1 MIELYIDNKLV
12 ELSDSIDYSLT
23 KSFFDLS
30 DPSKLCDDWSK
41 TIKIPMTEANRK
53 LFGQWQIPN
62 RDTGKVVN
70 GGNSKTGIEF
80 SPYTKVGYS
89 LYDNGARIMEG
100 HIKMNK
106 TVYSQ
111 KDKNFEITLYG
122 NWNESLH
129 QLQLVSNPD
138 EENDFLEKVYV
149 NNDSFDIS
157 KLTTN
162 ISNSNLSRL
171 DNSYRVFPN
180 TVGNYYPDFNSD
192 ECLNLEDKKKYS
204 YDRELPILSTK
215 EFRIDKLPLYKSVQS
230 IFGEISKYT
239 KNFILDP
246 LFFSKE
252 NTYYTKTWWQ
262 VPSPFMNYSAEST
275 DSLGTSDK
283 MSFISSSDISTRESI
298 EAITSPAKVGVS
310 VYNNGEM
317 ALLFTVDSIGNPKIF
332 ECSYRQPGNYMVG
345 ASKINL
351 TINNIYTDDTRGG
364 AVHKVAVIAT
374 GNQDQGNLY
383 NYYSLTSGSFI
394 RIHIQTSQVTNGV
407 ESARDVVRT
416 YSLCMKGD
424 KDNCA
429 IPEGDVVI
437 ELNPARMDY
446 TYFETVIYDFQGSN
460 KWYVAYKGTN
470 SITFEADT
478 VEPTENMWALKQIFD
493 NPDHTNMIV
502 KYSVRKGNNG
512 DGNSFLVTTPLQ
524 GIPAN
529 QVEAKR
535 PNWTNYPQEKLPAGS
550 VVTKFFNN
558 FYLNKSAK
566 VEKLFGNF
574 NYFDFL
580 CNYAKMFNLKLLTKD
595 GYNILTTNNRLLGY
609 DINMDEYPIDY
620 NEEYAGVKIDY
631 SSIEYSP
638 IWLESTY
645 LELTYAENELSYG
658 KKFLNDNNKQY
669 GAFVQK
675 SWNEFAVDRTPIYES
690 PLMPTITTDVN
701 SLNYPVYI
709 PNGDK
714 IVLDGSNSGMTPIRL
729 INMGNTDGETVT
741 DGMSMVFESEINHTI
756 PHSFWSVS
764 TPEMINNQDYCYYR
778 KISEIDKNSANKNLM
793 KDTYTFYNWDSN
805 GMSITSRFA
814 KEEYQGNSLLFS
826 PTATK
831 YYTNHPLKEIGL
843 KQQFHGYLDDLYT
856 YDSRM
861 MKCKAIVDMSKFEWY
876 HLMVIDGCNWLVTK
890 INNWKNSDS
899 MCDLELVKVEDIDK
913 YKSRYYGFD
922 QFNMYRQNVLG
933 KADEEFMVVCSHDA
947 NDTGVDVSENGD
959 KVTLIEKTQLFDDLC
974 VYKYKINAD
983 ATEDYTIVI
992 DSDSEET
999 TYIDVKKV

>member
-62 RDTGKVVN
+62 RATT
-70 GGNSKTGIEF
+70 GGNSRTGMEF
-80 SPYTKVGYS
+80 SPYAKVGYS
-89 LYDNGARIMEG
+89 LYENGMRIMEG

-129 QLQLVSNPD
+129 QLQLAEGSDVM
-138 EENDFLEKVYV
+138 EKVYI
-149 NNDSFDIS
+149 NNTDFQMS
-157 KLTTN
+157 KLITN
-162 ISNSNLSRL
+162 SSNRNLSRI

-239 KNFILDP
+239 KNLILDP
-246 LFFSKE
+246 LFFSKG
-252 NTYYTKTWWQ
+252 NPYYTKTWWE
-262 VPSPFMNYSAEST
+262 VPPPFMNYSSESI
-275 DSLGTSDK
+275 DSLGTSDR
-283 MSFISSSDISTRESI
+283 MSFISSSVISTRESI
-298 EAITSPAKVGVS
+298 EANTSPAKVGVP
-310 VYNNGEM
+310 VYNGSDL
-317 ALLFTVDSIGNPKIF
+317 ALLFTVDSLGSTKMF
-332 ECSYRQPGNYMVG
+332 ECSYRQPGDYMIG

-383 NYYSLTSGSFI
+383 NYYSLTSGTFI
-394 RIHIQTSQVTNGV
+394 RAAIQTSQVTNGV
-407 ESARDVVRT
+407 ESSRDTVRT

-424 KDNCA
+424 KNNCT

-446 TYFETVIYDFQGSN
+446 TWFETVIYDYKGSN

-470 SITFEADT
+470 SITFEADA

-493 NPDHTNMIV
+493 NPDHTNMRV
-502 KYSVRKGNNG
+502 YYSVRKGNNG

-529 QVEAKR
+529 QVEAR
-535 PNWTNYPQEKLPAGS
+535 RLNWTNYPQEVFPAGS

-566 VEKLFGNF
+566 VENLFGHF
-574 NYFDFL
+574 DYFDFL

-595 GYNILTTNNRLLGY
+595 GYNILTINNRLLGY
-609 DINMDEYPIDY
+609 DINMNEYPIDY

-638 IWLESTY
+638 IWLESTH
-645 LELTYAENELSYG
+645 LELSYAENDLSYG
-658 KKFLNDNNKQY
+658 KRFLDENNKQY
-669 GAFVQK
+669 GAFVKK
-675 SWNEFAVDRTPIYES
+675 SWNEFAVERNPIYES
-690 PLMPTITTDVN
+690 PLMPTITADVY
-701 SLNYPVYI
+701 SLDYPIYI
-709 PNGDK
+709 QKDDQF
-714 IVLDGSNSGMTPIRL
+714 ILDTSHSGMAPIKT
-729 INMGNTDGETVT
+729 INMGNTDGEMIT
-741 DGMSMVFESEINHTI
+741 DGMSMVFESENTFTI

-778 KISEIDKNSANKNLM
+778 KISETDANSAKKNLM
-793 KDTYTFYNWDSN
+793 KDTYTFYNWANSA
-805 GMSITSRFA
+805 MSISSFLA

-831 YYTNHPLKEIGL
+831 YYTNPPLNEQGLKE
-843 KQQFHGYLDDLYT
+843 KFHRYLDDLYS
-856 YDSRM
+856 YDSRA
-861 MKCKAIVDMSKFEWY
+861 MKCKAIVDMSKFELY

-890 INNWKNSDS
+890 ISNWKNSDS
-899 MCDLELVKVEDIDK
+899 LCDLELVKVEDIDK
-913 YKSRYYGFD
+913 YKSKYYGYD
-922 QFNMYRQNVLG
+922 QFDLQRQNVLG
-933 KADEEFMVVCSHDA
+933 KANEEFMVICSHDA
-947 NDTGVDVSENGD
+947 NDTGIDVSSNAD
-959 KVTLIEKTQLFDDLC
+959 KVTLIEQTQLFNDLC
-974 VYKYKINAD
+974 VYKFKINAD

-992 DSDSEET
+992 DSVSGET

>member
-41 TIKIPMTEANRK
+41 TIKIPMTENNKK

-62 RDTGKVVN
+62 RATTGV
-70 GGNSKTGIEF
+70 GGKSQTGIEF
-80 SPYTKVGYS
+80 SPYIKVGYS
-89 LYDNGARIMEG
+89 LYENGARIMEG

-111 KDKNFEITLYG
+111 KDKNFEVTLYG

-129 QLQLVSNPD
+129 QLQLISNPD
-138 EENDFLEKVYV
+138 ENNDVLEKVYV
-149 NNDSFDIS
+149 NNTDFQIS

-162 ISNSNLSRL
+162 LSNRNLSRL

-192 ECLNLEDKKKYS
+192 ECLNLQDKTKYS

-246 LFFSKE
+246 LFFSKG
-252 NTYYTKTWWQ
+252 NPYYSKTWWQ
-262 VPSPFMNYSAEST
+262 VSPPFMNYSSESIEKIDT
-275 DSLGTSDK
+275 EK
-283 MSFISSSDISTRESI
+283 MTFISSSDAPVKESGTAGTAP
-298 EAITSPAKVGVS
+298 AIVGIP
-310 VYNNGEM
+310 VYNGSDL
-317 ALLFTVDSIGNPKIF
+317 ALLFTVDSITNPKVYQC
-332 ECSYRQPGNYMVG
+332 EYKQKGVYGVG
-345 ASKINL
+345 ANKIKLSISN
-351 TINNIYTDDTRGG
+351 INGRYGIRFFTRGNG
-364 AVHKVAVIAT
+364 DRRGTNVALT
-374 GNQDQGNLY
+374 
-383 NYYSLTSGSFI
+383 YSLTSGTCI
-394 RIHIQTSQVTNGV
+394 RIIINKVISLNEKKYDKKISYALCMEGD
-407 ESARDVVRT
+407 ESNCKIDDNDVVVTLKPATVHFDFYDTGEIQDDVWYAQYRANPQRIVFE
-416 YSLCMKGD
+416 SNDIEAVEHLWML
-424 KDNCA
+424 NA
-429 IPEGDVVI
+429 IGE
-437 ELNPARMDY
+437 
-446 TYFETVIYDFQGSN
+446 
-460 KWYVAYKGTN
+460 
-470 SITFEADT
+470 
-478 VEPTENMWALKQIFD
+478 
-493 NPDHTNMIV
+493 NPDHTDINAEIDI
-502 KYSVRKGNNG
+502 RKGNNG
-512 DGNSFLVTTPLQ
+512 YDGAFIDFDAAHPQ
-524 GIPAN
+524 GLPFVPRFHTIIKAPVENTIPSGSISVN
-529 QVEAKR
+529 L
-535 PNWTNYPQEKLPAGS
+535 TND
-550 VVTKFFNN
+550 

-566 VEKLFGNF
+566 VENLFGNF

-595 GYNILTTNNRLLGY
+595 GYNILTINKRLLGY

-645 LELTYAENELSYG
+645 LELTYAENDLSFG
-658 KKFLNDNNKQY
+658 KKFLDENNKQY
-669 GAFVQK
+669 GAFVKK
-675 SWNEFAVDRTPIYES
+675 SWNDFAVERTPIYES

-701 SLNYPVYI
+701 SLDYPQYKMKSD
-709 PNGDK
+709 NADDGF
-714 IVLDGSNSGMTPIRL
+714 VLNASYNRMTPIRV
-729 INMGNTDGETVT
+729 INMGNTDGELIT

-778 KISEIDKNSANKNLM
+778 KISEIDANSANRNLM
-793 KDTYTFYNWDSN
+793 KDSYTFYDWANN
-805 GMSITSRFA
+805 AISITSRFA
-814 KEEYQGNSLLFS
+814 KEEYQGNSLLFN

-831 YYTNHPLKEIGL
+831 YYVNYPLKEYGL
-843 KQQFHGYLDDLYT
+843 KERFHGYLDDLYS
-856 YDSRM
+856 YDSRV

-890 INNWKNSDS
+890 ISNWKNSES
-899 MCDLELVKVEDIDK
+899 LCDLELVKVENIDK
-913 YKSRYYGFD
+913 YKGYSYGFD
-922 QFNMYRQNVLG
+922 QLDLQQQNVLG
-933 KADEEFMVVCSHDA
+933 KANEEFMVVCSHDA
-947 NDTGVDVSENGD
+947 NDTGINVSSNAD
-959 KVTLIEKTQLFDDLC
+959 KVTLIEQTQLFNDLC
-974 VYKYKINAD
+974 VYKFKINAD

-992 DSDSEET
+992 DSVSGET
-999 TYIDVKKV
+999 TYVNVKKV

>member
-41 TIKIPMTEANRK
+41 TIKIPMTENNRK

-62 RDTGKVVN
+62 RATT
-70 GGNSKTGIEF
+70 GGNSKTGMEF

-89 LYDNGARIMEG
+89 LFDNGARIMEG

-129 QLQLVSNPD
+129 QLQLAEGSD
-138 EENDFLEKVYV
+138 IISKVYI
-149 NNDSFDIS
+149 NNDSFNVS

-162 ISNSNLSRL
+162 NSNRNLSSI
-171 DNSYRVFPN
+171 DNSFRVFPN
-180 TVGNYYPDFNSD
+180 TVGNYYSDFNSD
-192 ECLNLEDKKKYS
+192 ECLNLSEKKKYS

-230 IFGEISKYT
+230 AFCEISKYT

-246 LFFSKE
+246 LFFSKS
-252 NTYYTKTWWQ
+252 NPYFTKTWWQ
-262 VPSPFMNYSAEST
+262 TTPAFMNYSSEST
-275 DSLGTSDK
+275 EKIDDTDK
-283 MSFISSSDISTRESI
+283 MKVYSSSVITTRESI
-298 EAITSPAKVGVS
+298 EANTTPAMVGIP
-310 VYNNGEM
+310 VYNGDDV
-317 ALLFTVDSIGNPKIF
+317 AIVIKPTGDKF
-332 ECSYRQPGNYMVG
+332 EFKYREPGNYMVG
-345 ASKINL
+345 TRKINL

-383 NYYSLTSGSFI
+383 NFYSLTSGTFI
-394 RIHIQTSQVTNGV
+394 RVAMKTKQVTNNT
-407 ESARDVVRT
+407 ESQNEDTVRT

-429 IPEGDVVI
+429 IPEGDIVI

-446 TYFETVIYDFQGSN
+446 TWFETVIYDYQGSN

-470 SITFEADT
+470 SITFEADE
-478 VEPTENMWALKQIFD
+478 VNPDENMWALKQIFE
-493 NPDHTNMIV
+493 NPEQTNV
-502 KYSVRKGNNG
+502 RVYYSVRKGNNG
-512 DGNSFLVTTPLQ
+512 DNNSFLVTTPLQ

-529 QVEAKR
+529 QVEARR

-550 VVTKFFNN
+550 MIANFFNN

-609 DINMDEYPIDY
+609 DINLDEYPIDY
-620 NEEYAGVKIDY
+620 NEEYAGVRIDY

-638 IWLESTY
+638 IWLESTF
-645 LELTYAENELSYG
+645 LELTYAENDLSFG
-658 KKFLNDNNKQY
+658 KRFFDENNKQY
-669 GAFVQK
+669 GAFVYK
-675 SWNEFAVDRTPIYES
+675 SFNEFAVDRNPIYES

-701 SLNYPVYI
+701 SLNYPQYKMKSD
-709 PNGDK
+709 NADDGL
-714 IVLDGSNSGMTPIRL
+714 VLDGSDSGMTPIRL
-729 INMGNTDGETVT
+729 INMGNTDGETIT
-741 DGMSMVFESEINHTI
+741 DGMSMVFESENYHTI

-778 KISEIDKNSANKNLM
+778 KISEVNENIAKKTLM
-793 KDTYTFYNWDSN
+793 KDTYTYYDWANN
-805 GMSITSRFA
+805 AMSITSRVA
-814 KEEYQGNSLLFS
+814 KEEYQNRSLLFS

-831 YYTNHPLKEIGL
+831 YYTNYPLVETGLKE
-843 KQQFHGYLDDLYT
+843 QFHRYLDDLYT

-890 INNWKNSDS
+890 INNWKNSES
-899 MCDLELVKVEDIDK
+899 LCDLELVKVEDIDK
-913 YKSRYYGFD
+913 YKNYAYGFD
-922 QFNMYRQNVLG
+922 QFDMQRQNVLG
-933 KADEEFMVVCSHDA
+933 KAGEEFMVVCSHDA
-947 NDTGVDVSENGD
+947 NDTEIDVTTHYD
-959 KVTLIEKTQLFDDLC
+959 KITLVEQTQLFDDLC

-992 DSDSEET
+992 DSVSGET
-999 TYIDVKKV
+999 TYVDVKKV

>member
-62 RDTGKVVN
+62 RATTRV
-70 GGNSKTGIEF
+70 GGNPQTGMEF
-80 SPYTKVGYS
+80 SPYTKVEYS
-89 LYDNGARIMEG
+89 LYENGSRIMEG
-100 HIKMNK
+100 HLKMNK

-111 KDKNFEITLYG
+111 KDKNFEVTLYG

-129 QLQLVSNPD
+129 QLQLISNPD
-138 EENDFLEKVYV
+138 ENNDVLERVYV
-149 NNDSFDIS
+149 NNTDFQIS

-162 ISNSNLSRL
+162 VSNSNLSRL

-180 TVGNYYPDFNSD
+180 TVGNYYPEFNSD
-192 ECLNLEDKKKYS
+192 ECLNLQDKKKYS

-215 EFRIDKLPLYKSVQS
+215 EFRIDKLPLYKSIQS

-252 NTYYTKTWWQ
+252 NPYYTHTWWQ
-262 VPSPFMNYSAEST
+262 VSSPFMNYSSEST
-275 DSLGTSDK
+275 EKIYTSDK
-283 MSFISSSDISTRESI
+283 MTFISSSVAPVKESGTAST
-298 EAITSPAKVGVS
+298 APATAGIP
-310 VYNNGEM
+310 VYNGSDL
-317 ALLFTVDSIGNPKIF
+317 ALLFTVDNPANPKMYQ
-332 ECSYRQPGNYMVG
+332 CAYKQSGVYGMG
-345 ASKINL
+345 ANKIKLSISNINGRHGIRFFTKGRGDRRGTNVAL
-351 TINNIYTDDTRGG
+351 T
-364 AVHKVAVIAT
+364 
-374 GNQDQGNLY
+374 
-383 NYYSLTSGSFI
+383 YSLTSGTCI
-394 RIHIQTSQVTNGV
+394 RIIINKVISLNPKIYDKKISYALCMEGD
-407 ESARDVVRT
+407 ESNCKIDDNDVVVTLKPATVHFDFYDIGKIDDYGT
-416 YSLCMKGD
+416 YYATYKANPQRIVFES
-424 KDNCA
+424 NNIEA
-429 IPEGDVVI
+429 IEH
-437 ELNPARMDY
+437 LWML
-446 TYFETVIYDFQGSN
+446 
-460 KWYVAYKGTN
+460 N
-470 SITFEADT
+470 SIGE
-478 VEPTENMWALKQIFD
+478 
-493 NPDHTNMIV
+493 NPDHTDINAEIDI
-502 KYSVRKGNNG
+502 RKGNSG
-512 DGNSFLVTTPLQ
+512 DGGGFIDFDAAHPQGLPFVPKFHTIIKALVENT
-524 GIPAN
+524 IPSGSIS
-529 QVEAKR
+529 VSL
-535 PNWTNYPQEKLPAGS
+535 TND
-550 VVTKFFNN
+550 

-566 VEKLFGNF
+566 VDKLFGNF

-609 DINMDEYPIDY
+609 DINMDTYPIDY

-645 LELTYAENELSYG
+645 LELTYAENDLSFG
-658 KKFLNDNNKQY
+658 KKFLDENNKQY

-675 SWNEFAVDRTPIYES
+675 SWNEFAVERTPIYES

-701 SLNYPVYI
+701 SLDYPQYKLKSNNADDGFI
-709 PNGDK
+709 
-714 IVLDGSNSGMTPIRL
+714 LDGSANGMTPIRV
-729 INMGNTDGETVT
+729 INMGNTDGELIT

-778 KISEIDKNSANKNLM
+778 KISETDENFANRNLM
-793 KDTYTFYNWDSN
+793 KNTYTFYNWAN
-805 GMSITSRFA
+805 GEISISSRFA

-831 YYTNHPLKEIGL
+831 YYKNHPLNEKGL

-856 YDSRM
+856 YDSRT

-890 INNWKNSDS
+890 INNWKNSES
-899 MCDLELVKVEDIDK
+899 LCDLELVKVEDIDR
-913 YKSRYYGFD
+913 YKSRHYGFD
-922 QFNMYRQNVLG
+922 QFNIYWQNVRG
-933 KADEEFMVVCSHDA
+933 KANEEFMVVCSHDA
-947 NDTGVDVSENGD
+947 NDTGIDVTTNAD
-959 KVTLIEKTQLFDDLC
+959 KITLIEQTQLFNDLC
-974 VYKYKINAD
+974 VYKFKINAD
-983 ATEDYTIVI
+983 ATEDYTIDI
-992 DSDSEET
+992 DSVTGET
-999 TYIDVKKV
+999 THINVKKV

>member
-41 TIKIPMTEANRK
+41 TIKIPMTENNRK

-62 RDTGKVVN
+62 RATT
-70 GGNSKTGIEF
+70 GGNSKTGMEF

-89 LYDNGARIMEG
+89 LFDNGARIMEG

-129 QLQLVSNPD
+129 QLQLISNPD
-138 EENDFLEKVYV
+138 ENNDVLEKVYI
-149 NNDSFDIS
+149 NNTDFQMS

-162 ISNSNLSRL
+162 NSNRNLSRL
-171 DNSYRVFPN
+171 DNSFRVFPN
-180 TVGNYYPDFNSD
+180 TVGNYYPEFNSD
-192 ECLNLEDKKKYS
+192 ECLNLQDKKKYS

-230 IFGEISKYT
+230 IFCEISKYT

-246 LFFSKE
+246 LFFSKS
-252 NTYYTKTWWQ
+252 NPYFTKTWWQ
-262 VPSPFMNYSAEST
+262 VSSPFMNYSAEST
-275 DSLGTSDK
+275 EKIYTSDR
-283 MSFISSSDISTRESI
+283 MQFISSSPAFFKESGT
-298 EAITSPAKVGVS
+298 AATAPARVGIP
-310 VYNNGEM
+310 VYNGSDL
-317 ALLFTVDSIGNPKIF
+317 ALLFTVDNLGSPKMF
-332 ECSYRQPGNYMVG
+332 QCAYKQSGVYGVG
-345 ASKINL
+345 ANKIELAISNINEEYGLQFSTMGQGDRRGTDVAL
-351 TINNIYTDDTRGG
+351 T
-364 AVHKVAVIAT
+364 
-374 GNQDQGNLY
+374 
-383 NYYSLTSGSFI
+383 YSLTSGTSI
-394 RIHIQTSQVTNGV
+394 RIVVYAQQVINNVEGAKEQKVSYVLCMEGDESNCNIDDNDVVVTLKPATVHFDLV
-407 ESARDVVRT
+407 ES
-416 YSLCMKGD
+416 SEKG
-424 KDNCA
+424 
-429 IPEGDVVI
+429 EGQF
-437 ELNPARMDY
+437 
-446 TYFETVIYDFQGSN
+446 FERY
-460 KWYVAYKGTN
+460 
-470 SITFEADT
+470 EADPKK
-478 VEPTENMWALKQIFD
+478 VVFESNDIEAIEHLWMLNAIGE
-493 NPDHTNMIV
+493 NPDHTDITV
-502 KYSVRKGNNG
+502 LLDIRKGNNG
-512 DGNSFLVTTPLQ
+512 YGGGFIDFDEAHPQ
-524 GIPAN
+524 GLPF
-529 QVEAKR
+529 V
-535 PNWTNYPQEKLPAGS
+535 PQYHTLYKMPVVDKLPSGS
-550 VVTKFFNN
+550 ISVNLTND

-609 DINMDEYPIDY
+609 DINLDTYPIDY

-638 IWLESTY
+638 IWLESTF
-645 LELTYAENELSYG
+645 LELTYAENDLSFG
-658 KKFLNDNNKQY
+658 KKFFDENNKQY

-675 SWNEFAVDRTPIYES
+675 SPNEFAVDRNPIYES

-701 SLNYPVYI
+701 SLDYPVYI
-709 PNGDK
+709 PNDDK
-714 IVLDGSNSGMTPIRL
+714 FVLDASKSKMTPITL

-741 DGMSMVFESEINHTI
+741 DGMSMVFESENYQTI

-778 KISEIDKNSANKNLM
+778 KISETDEGSAKRNLM

-805 GMSITSRFA
+805 GMSITSRVA
-814 KEEYQGNSLLFS
+814 KEEYQNKSLLFS

-831 YYTNHPLKEIGL
+831 YYTNYPLREDGLKEQYH
-843 KQQFHGYLDDLYT
+843 KYLDDLYST
-856 YDSRM
+856 DSRM

-890 INNWKNSDS
+890 INNWKNSES
-899 MCDLELVKVEDIDK
+899 LCDLELVKVEDIDN
-913 YKSRYYGFD
+913 YKNYTYGFD
-922 QFNMYRQNVLG
+922 QFDMQRQNVLG
-933 KADEEFMVVCSHDA
+933 KANEEFMVVCSHDA
-947 NDTGVDVSENGD
+947 NDTGAGVSENAD

-974 VYKYKINAD
+974 VYKWKINAD

-992 DSDSEET
+992 DSDSGET
-999 TYIDVKKV
+999 TYVDVKKV

>member
-1 MIELYIDNKLV
+1 MIELYIENTLV

-41 TIKIPMTEANRK
+41 RIKISMTENNRK

-62 RDTGKVVN
+62 RATGTKD
-70 GGNSKTGIEF
+70 GGNSRTGMEF

-89 LYDNGARIMEG
+89 LYENGMRIMEG
-100 HIKMNK
+100 HLKMNK

-111 KDKNFEITLYG
+111 KDKNFEVTLYG

-129 QLQLVSNPD
+129 QLQLVSNSD
-138 EENDFLEKVYV
+138 EDNDVLEKVYV
-149 NNDSFDIS
+149 NNTDFQIS

-180 TVGNYYPDFNSD
+180 TVGNYYPEFNSD
-192 ECLNLEDKKKYS
+192 ECLNLQDKKKYS

-252 NTYYTKTWWQ
+252 NTYFTKTWWQ
-262 VPSPFMNYSAEST
+262 VSSPFINYSAESIEKI
-275 DSLGTSDK
+275 DTSDK
-283 MSFISSSDISTRESI
+283 MSYISSSAAPVKESGTAST
-298 EAITSPAKVGVS
+298 APATVGIP
-310 VYNNGEM
+310 VYNNGEL
-317 ALLFTVDSIGNPKIF
+317 ALLFTVDSIANPKMF
-332 ECSYRQPGNYMVG
+332 QCAYKQSGVYGVG
-345 ASKINL
+345 AKKIELGISNINGRHGIRFFTKGNGDRRGTNVAL
-351 TINNIYTDDTRGG
+351 T
-364 AVHKVAVIAT
+364 
-374 GNQDQGNLY
+374 
-383 NYYSLTSGSFI
+383 YSLTSG
-394 RIHIQTSQVTNGV
+394 TSIKIVINKV
-407 ESARDVVRT
+407 ISLNEKKYDKKISYV
-416 YSLCMKGD
+416 LCM
-424 KDNCA
+424 
-429 IPEGDVVI
+429 EGDENNCKIEDNDIVVTLKPATVHFDFVSTGEI
-437 ELNPARMDY
+437 DDYGTYYAQYNANPQRIVFESNDINAEEHLWMLN
-446 TYFETVIYDFQGSN
+446 TIGE
-460 KWYVAYKGTN
+460 
-470 SITFEADT
+470 
-478 VEPTENMWALKQIFD
+478 
-493 NPDHTNMIV
+493 NPDHTDINAEIHI
-502 KYSVRKGNNG
+502 RKGNSG
-512 DGNSFLVTTPLQ
+512 YGGGFIDFDEAHPQ
-524 GIPAN
+524 GLPFVPKFHTIIKAPVENTIPSGSIS
-529 QVEAKR
+529 VKL
-535 PNWTNYPQEKLPAGS
+535 TND
-550 VVTKFFNN
+550 

-566 VEKLFGNF
+566 VDKLFGNF

-595 GYNILTTNNRLLGY
+595 GYNIMTINNRLLGY

-638 IWLESTY
+638 IWLESSH
-645 LELTYAENELSYG
+645 LELTYAENDLSFG
-658 KKFLNDNNKQY
+658 KKFLDENNKQY
-669 GAFVQK
+669 GAFVKK
-675 SWNEFAVDRTPIYES
+675 SYNEFAVERTPIYES

-701 SLNYPVYI
+701 CLDYPVYI
-709 PNGDK
+709 PKDDEF
-714 IVLDGSNSGMTPIRL
+714 ILDAFHSSMTPIRT
-729 INMGNTDGETVT
+729 INMGNSDGELVT

-778 KISEIDKNSANKNLM
+778 KISETDENSANRNLM
-793 KDTYTFYNWDSN
+793 KDNYAFYNWDSN
-805 GMSITSRFA
+805 GISISSRFA
-814 KEEYQGNSLLFS
+814 KEEYQGKSLLFS

-831 YYTNHPLKEIGL
+831 YYTNHPLNEIGL

-856 YDSRM
+856 YDSRT

-899 MCDLELVKVEDIDK
+899 LCDLELVKVEDIDK
-913 YKSRYYGFD
+913 YKSKYYGFD
-922 QFNMYRQNVLG
+922 QFNMYWQNVRG
-933 KADEEFMVVCSHDA
+933 KANEEFMVVCSHDA
-947 NDTGVDVSENGD
+947 NDTGIDVSSNAD
-959 KVTLIEKTQLFDDLC
+959 KITLIEQTQLFNDLC
-974 VYKYKINAD
+974 VYKFKINAD
-983 ATEDYTIVI
+983 ATEDYTIDI
-992 DSDSEET
+992 DSVSGET
-999 TYIDVKKV
+999 THIDVKKV

>member
-41 TIKIPMTEANRK
+41 TIKIPMTENNRK

-62 RDTGKVVN
+62 RATT
-70 GGNSKTGIEF
+70 GGNSRTGMEF

-89 LYDNGARIMEG
+89 LYENGMRIMEG

-129 QLQLVSNPD
+129 QLQSAEGSDVM
-138 EENDFLEKVYV
+138 EKVYI
-149 NNDSFDIS
+149 NNTDFQMS

-162 ISNSNLSRL
+162 SSNRNLSRL

-180 TVGNYYPDFNSD
+180 TVGNYYPEFNSD
-192 ECLNLEDKKKYS
+192 ECLNLQEKKKYS

-246 LFFSKE
+246 LFFSKG
-252 NTYYTKTWWQ
+252 NPYYTKTWWQ
-262 VPSPFMNYSAEST
+262 VSSPFMNYSAESIEKIDDT
-275 DSLGTSDK
+275 DK
-283 MSFISSSDISTRESI
+283 MKVYSSTPIFTKEGTN
-298 EAITSPAKVGVS
+298 ANTAPAMVGIP
-310 VYNNGEM
+310 VYNGEENV
-317 ALLFTVDSIGNPKIF
+317 AILIKPTGDRF
-332 ECSYRQPGNYMVG
+332 EFKYRETGNYMVG

-383 NYYSLTSGSFI
+383 NYYSLTSGTFI
-394 RIHIQTSQVTNGV
+394 RVHIKTKQVTNNT
-407 ESARDVVRT
+407 ESNTEDTVRT

-424 KDNCA
+424 KNNCA

-437 ELNPARMDY
+437 ELNPARMNY
-446 TYFETVIYDFQGSN
+446 TWFETVIYDYQGSN

-470 SITFEADT
+470 SITFEADE
-478 VEPTENMWALKQIFD
+478 VIPEDNMWSLKQIFD
-493 NPDHTNMIV
+493 NPEQTNV
-502 KYSVRKGNNG
+502 RVYYNVRKGNNG

-529 QVEAKR
+529 QVEARR
-535 PNWTNYPQEKLPAGS
+535 PNWTNYPQEVLPAGS

-595 GYNILTTNNRLLGY
+595 GYNILTINNRLLGY

-645 LELTYAENELSYG
+645 LELTYAENDLSFG
-658 KKFLNDNNKQY
+658 KRFLNDYNKQY

-701 SLNYPVYI
+701 SLDYPQYKLKSDNADDGLI
-709 PNGDK
+709 
-714 IVLDGSNSGMTPIRL
+714 LDGTKNGMTPIRV
-729 INMGNTDGETVT
+729 INMGNSDGELIT
-741 DGMSMVFESEINHTI
+741 DGMSMVFESENSFTI

-778 KISEIDKNSANKNLM
+778 KISEIDANSAKMNLM
-793 KDTYTFYNWDSN
+793 KDTYTFYNWANNS
-805 GMSITSRFA
+805 MSITSRFA

-831 YYTNHPLKEIGL
+831 YYTNPPLNEKGL
-843 KQQFHGYLDDLYT
+843 KDKFHKYLDDLYT
-856 YDSRM
+856 TDSRT

-899 MCDLELVKVEDIDK
+899 LCDLELVKVEDIDK
-913 YKSRYYGFD
+913 YKSYAYGFD
-922 QFNMYRQNVLG
+922 QFDLQRQNVLG
-933 KADEEFMVVCSHDA
+933 KANEEFMVVCSHDA
-947 NDTGVDVSENGD
+947 NDTDIEVSTNAD
-959 KVTLIEKTQLFDDLC
+959 KVTLIEQTQLFNDLC

-983 ATEDYTIVI
+983 ATEDYTIEI
-992 DSDSEET
+992 DSISGET

>member
-41 TIKIPMTEANRK
+41 TIKIPMTENNKK

-62 RDTGKVVN
+62 RATTGI
-70 GGNSKTGIEF
+70 GGTGIEF
-80 SPYTKVGYS
+80 SPYVKVGYS
-89 LYDNGARIMEG
+89 LYENGARIMEG
-100 HIKMNK
+100 YIKMNK

-111 KDKNFEITLYG
+111 KDKNFEVTLYG
-122 NWNESLH
+122 NWNDSLH
-129 QLQLVSNPD
+129 QLQLVEGKD
-138 EENDFLEKVYV
+138 ILEKVYID
-149 NNDSFDIS
+149 NTDFQIS

-162 ISNSNLSRL
+162 LSLGNLSRL

-180 TVGNYYPDFNSD
+180 TIGNYYPEFNSD
-192 ECLNLEDKKKYS
+192 ECLNLQEKKKYS

-246 LFFSKE
+246 LFFSKG
-252 NTYYTKTWWQ
+252 NPYFTKTWWQ
-262 VPSPFMNYSAEST
+262 VNSPFMNYSAEST
-275 DSLGTSDK
+275 DLLGTSDR
-283 MSFISSSDISTRESI
+283 MSFISSSAISTRESI
-298 EAITSPAKVGVS
+298 EANTSPAKVGVS
-310 VYNNGEM
+310 VYNGNDL
-317 ALLFTVDSIGNPKIF
+317 ALLFTVDSLYNPKMF
-332 ECSYRQPGNYMVG
+332 ECDYRQDGNYMVG

-383 NYYSLTSGSFI
+383 NFYSLTSGTFI
-394 RIHIQTSQVTNGV
+394 RVAIQTSQVTNRV
-407 ESARDVVRT
+407 ESSRDTVRT

-424 KDNCA
+424 KNNCA

-437 ELNPARMDY
+437 ELNPARMNY
-446 TYFETVIYDFQGSN
+446 TWFETVIYDYQGSN

-493 NPDHTNMIV
+493 NPDHTNMRV
-502 KYSVRKGNNG
+502 KYSVRKSNNG

-529 QVEAKR
+529 QVEARR
-535 PNWTNYPQEKLPAGS
+535 PNWTNYPQEVLPAGS

-566 VEKLFGNF
+566 VENLFGNF

-595 GYNILTTNNRLLGY
+595 GYNILTVNNRLLGY
-609 DINMDEYPIDY
+609 DPNSDEYPIDY

-645 LELTYAENELSYG
+645 LELTYAENDLSFG
-658 KKFLNDNNKQY
+658 KKFLDDNNKQY

-675 SWNEFAVDRTPIYES
+675 SWNEFAMDRTPIYES

-701 SLNYPVYI
+701 SLDYPQYKPKNPDNTDDGLI
-709 PNGDK
+709 
-714 IVLDGSNSGMTPIRL
+714 LDGTQNGMTPIRT
-729 INMGNTDGETVT
+729 INMGNTDGELIT
-741 DGMSMVFESEINHTI
+741 DGMSMVFESENTFTI

-778 KISEIDKNSANKNLM
+778 KISELNENNTNNFLM
-793 KDTYTFYNWDSN
+793 KDTYTFYNWTNN

-826 PTATK
+826 PTSTK
-831 YYTNHPLKEIGL
+831 YYTNPPLNEKGLKE
-843 KQQFHGYLDDLYT
+843 KFHRYLDDLYS
-856 YDSRM
+856 YDSRT

-890 INNWKNSDS
+890 ISNWKNSDS
-899 MCDLELVKVEDIDK
+899 LCDLELVKVENIDK
-913 YKSRYYGFD
+913 YKSYTYGFD
-922 QFNMYRQNVLG
+922 QFDLYWQNVRG
-933 KADEEFMVVCSHDA
+933 KANEEFMVVCSHDA
-947 NDTGVDVSENGD
+947 NDTGISVAANAD
-959 KVTLIEKTQLFDDLC
+959 KITLVEQTQLFDDLC
-974 VYKYKINAD
+974 VYKFKINTD
-983 ATEDYTIVI
+983 ATEDYTIDI
-992 DSDSEET
+992 DSVSGET
-999 TYIDVKKV
+999 THIDVKKV

>member
-41 TIKIPMTEANRK
+41 AIKVPMTENNRK

-62 RDTGKVVN
+62 RVTTGT
-70 GGNSKTGIEF
+70 GGNSQTGMEF

-89 LYDNGARIMEG
+89 LFDNGARIMEG

-129 QLQLVSNPD
+129 QLQMVSNSD
-138 EENDFLEKVYV
+138 EVNDVLERVYV
-149 NNDSFDIS
+149 NTTDFQIS

-180 TVGNYYPDFNSD
+180 TVGNYYPEFNSD
-192 ECLNLEDKKKYS
+192 ECLNLQDKKKYS

-252 NTYYTKTWWQ
+252 NPYYSKTWWQ
-262 VPSPFMNYSAEST
+262 VSSPFINYSAESI
-275 DSLGTSDK
+275 DKIYTSDK
-283 MSFISSSDISTRESI
+283 MTFISSSDTFVKESGT
-298 EAITSPAKVGVS
+298 ASTSPAVVGIP
-310 VYNNGEM
+310 VYNNGEL
-317 ALLFTVDSIGNPKIF
+317 ALLFTVDSIANPKMF
-332 ECSYRQPGNYMVG
+332 QCAYKQSGVYGVG
-345 ASKINL
+345 AKKIKLSISNINGRHGIRFFTKGNGDRRGTNVAL
-351 TINNIYTDDTRGG
+351 T
-364 AVHKVAVIAT
+364 
-374 GNQDQGNLY
+374 
-383 NYYSLTSGSFI
+383 YSLTSG
-394 RIHIQTSQVTNGV
+394 TSIKIVINNIISLNEKIYDKKISYVLCMEGD
-407 ESARDVVRT
+407 ESNCKIDDNDVVVTLKPATVHFDFYDTGEIQDDVWYAQYRANPQRIVFE
-416 YSLCMKGD
+416 SNDIKAEEHLWML
-424 KDNCA
+424 NA
-429 IPEGDVVI
+429 IGE
-437 ELNPARMDY
+437 
-446 TYFETVIYDFQGSN
+446 
-460 KWYVAYKGTN
+460 
-470 SITFEADT
+470 
-478 VEPTENMWALKQIFD
+478 
-493 NPDHTNMIV
+493 NPDHTDINAEIHI
-502 KYSVRKGNNG
+502 RKGNNG
-512 DGNSFLVTTPLQ
+512 YEGAFIDFDEAHPQ
-524 GIPAN
+524 GLPFVPQFHSIIKAP
-529 QVEAKR
+529 VE
-535 PNWTNYPQEKLPAGS
+535 NTIPAGS
-550 VVTKFFNN
+550 ISVNLTND
-558 FYLNKSAK
+558 FYLNKSARIDR
-566 VEKLFGNF
+566 LFGNF

-609 DINMDEYPIDY
+609 DINMDTYPIDY

-638 IWLESTY
+638 IWLESTH
-645 LELTYAENELSYG
+645 LELTYADNDLSFG
-658 KKFLNDNNKQY
+658 KKFLSDNNKQY
-669 GAFVQK
+669 GAFVKK
-675 SWNEFAVDRTPIYES
+675 SWNEFAVERTPIYES
-690 PLMPTITTDVN
+690 PLMPSITTDVN

-709 PNGDK
+709 SNKDDGF
-714 IVLDGSNSGMTPIRL
+714 VLDASYSGMTPITL
-729 INMGNTDGETVT
+729 INMGNTDGETIT
-741 DGMSMVFESEINHTI
+741 DGMSMVFETEIDKTI

-778 KISEIDKNSANKNLM
+778 KISELDKNTANRTLM
-793 KDTYTFYNWDSN
+793 KDVYTFYNWANSA
-805 GMSITSRFA
+805 MSIKSRFA
-814 KEEYQGNSLLFS
+814 KEEYQGKSLLFS

-831 YYTNHPLKEIGL
+831 YYTNYPLNEEGLKE
-843 KQQFHGYLDDLYT
+843 QFHRYLDDLYT
-856 YDSRM
+856 YDCRM

-890 INNWKNSDS
+890 INNWKNSES
-899 MCDLELVKVEDIDK
+899 MCDLELIKVEDIDK
-913 YKSRYYGFD
+913 YKSQYYGFD
-922 QFNMYRQNVLG
+922 QFNIYRQNVLG
-933 KADEEFMVVCSHDA
+933 KANEEFMLVCSHDA
-947 NDTGVDVSENGD
+947 NDTGIDVTTNAD
-959 KVTLIEKTQLFDDLC
+959 KITLIEQTQLFNDLC
-974 VYKYKINAD
+974 VYKWKINAD

-992 DSDSEET
+992 DSATGET
-999 TYIDVKKV
+999 AYVDVKKV

>member
-62 RDTGKVVN
+62 RATT
-70 GGNSKTGIEF
+70 GGNSRIGIEF

-89 LYDNGARIMEG
+89 LYENGMSIMEG
-100 HIKMNK
+100 HLKMNK

-111 KDKNFEITLYG
+111 KDKNFEVTLYG

-138 EENDFLEKVYV
+138 EDNDVLKKVYV
-149 NNDSFDIS
+149 NNTDFQIS

-162 ISNSNLSRL
+162 LSNSNLSRV

-192 ECLNLEDKKKYS
+192 ECLNLKDKKKYS

-246 LFFSKE
+246 LFFSKQ
-252 NTYYTKTWWQ
+252 NPYYTKTWWQ
-262 VPSPFMNYSAEST
+262 VPSPFKNYSA
-275 DSLGTSDK
+275 DSLDLMGKSDR
-283 MSFISSSDISTRESI
+283 MTFISSSKISTRDSI
-298 EAITSPAKVGVS
+298 GAITSPAKVEIP
-310 VYNNGEM
+310 VYNGSDL
-317 ALLFTVDSIGNPKIF
+317 ALLFTVDSVANPNTFQCAYK
-332 ECSYRQPGNYMVG
+332 QPGNYTIG

-383 NYYSLTSGSFI
+383 NYYSLTSGTFI
-394 RIHIQTSQVTNGV
+394 RVNIRTSQVTNGV
-407 ESARDVVRT
+407 ESASDTVRV

-446 TYFETVIYDFQGSN
+446 TWSETVEYDFVGSG

-470 SITFEADT
+470 SITFEADA
-478 VEPTENMWALKQIFD
+478 VEPAENVWALKQIFD

-502 KYSVRKGNNG
+502 QYSIRKGNNG
-512 DGNSFLVTTPLQ
+512 DGNSFLATTPLQ

-529 QVEAKR
+529 QVEARR
-535 PNWTNYPQEKLPAGS
+535 PNWTNYPQKWLPAGS

-580 CNYAKMFNLKLLTKD
+580 CNYAKMFNLKMLTKD
-595 GYNILTTNNRLLGY
+595 GYNILTINNRLLGY
-609 DINMDEYPIDY
+609 DINTDEYAIDY

-645 LELTYAENELSYG
+645 LELTYAENELSFG
-658 KKFLNDNNKQY
+658 KKFLDENNKQY
-669 GAFVQK
+669 GAFVKK
-675 SWNEFAVDRTPIYES
+675 SWNDFAVERIPIYES

-701 SLNYPVYI
+701 SLDYPVYM
-709 PNGDK
+709 PKDDGF
-714 IVLDGSNSGMTPIRL
+714 VLDASHSRMTPIRV
-729 INMGNTDGETVT
+729 INMGNTDGELIT
-741 DGMSMVFESEINHTI
+741 DGMSMVFESESDHTI
-756 PHSFWSVS
+756 PHSLWSVS
-764 TPEMINNQDYCYYR
+764 TPEMINNQDYCYYI
-778 KISEIDKNSANKNLM
+778 KTSETDKNFVNRDLM
-793 KDTYTFYNWDSN
+793 KDTYTFYNWDSD

-814 KEEYQGNSLLFS
+814 KEEYQGNSLLFN
-826 PTATK
+826 PTSTK
-831 YYTNHPLKEIGL
+831 YYVNPPLKETGL
-843 KQQFHGYLDDLYT
+843 KEKFHNYLDDLYS
-856 YDSRM
+856 YDSRT
-861 MKCKAIVDMSKFEWY
+861 MKCKAIVNMSKFEWY
-876 HLMVIDGCNWLVTK
+876 HLMVIDGCDWLVTK
-890 INNWKNSDS
+890 INNWKNSECL
-899 MCDLELVKVEDIDK
+899 CDLELVKVEDIDK
-913 YKSRYYGFD
+913 YKSKYYGFD
-922 QFNMYRQNVLG
+922 QFNIYRQNVRG
-933 KADEEFMVVCSHDA
+933 KANEEFMVVCSHDA
-947 NDTGVDVSENGD
+947 NDTDINVSTNAD
-959 KVTLIEKTQLFDDLC
+959 KVTLIEQTQLFDDLC

-983 ATEDYTIVI
+983 ATEDYTIDI
-992 DSDSEET
+992 DSVSGEKT
-999 TYIDVKKV
+999 HIDVKKV

>member
-41 TIKIPMTEANRK
+41 TIKIPMTENNKK

-62 RDTGKVVN
+62 RATGATN
-70 GGNSKTGIEF
+70 GGNSRIGMEF
-80 SPYTKVGYS
+80 SPYAKVGYS
-89 LYDNGARIMEG
+89 LYENGMRIMEG
-100 HIKMNK
+100 HLKMNK

-111 KDKNFEITLYG
+111 KDKNFEVTLYG

-138 EENDFLEKVYV
+138 EDNDVLERVYV
-149 NNDSFDIS
+149 NNTDFQIS

-180 TVGNYYPDFNSD
+180 TVGNYYPEFNSD
-192 ECLNLEDKKKYS
+192 ECLNLQDKTKYS

-246 LFFSKE
+246 LFFSRQ
-252 NTYYTKTWWQ
+252 NPYYANTWWQ
-262 VPSPFMNYSAEST
+262 VSSPFMNYSAEST
-275 DSLGTSDK
+275 EKLDTSDR
-283 MSFISSSDISTRESI
+283 MTFISSSPAFVKESGTAST
-298 EAITSPAKVGVS
+298 APATVGIP
-310 VYNNGEM
+310 VYNNGDL
-317 ALLFTVDSIGNPKIF
+317 ALLFTVDSIANPKMF
-332 ECSYRQPGNYMVG
+332 QCAYKQSGVYGVG
-345 ASKINL
+345 AKKIELSISNINGRHGIRFFTEGNGDRRGTNVAL
-351 TINNIYTDDTRGG
+351 T
-364 AVHKVAVIAT
+364 
-374 GNQDQGNLY
+374 
-383 NYYSLTSGSFI
+383 YYLTSG
-394 RIHIQTSQVTNGV
+394 TSIKIVINKVISLNEKKYDKKISYVLCMEGD
-407 ESARDVVRT
+407 ESNCDIDDNDVVVTLKPATVHFDFVSTGETQEGVYYAQYNANPQRIVFE
-416 YSLCMKGD
+416 SNNIEAVEHLWML
-424 KDNCA
+424 NA
-429 IPEGDVVI
+429 IGE
-437 ELNPARMDY
+437 
-446 TYFETVIYDFQGSN
+446 
-460 KWYVAYKGTN
+460 
-470 SITFEADT
+470 
-478 VEPTENMWALKQIFD
+478 
-493 NPDHTNMIV
+493 NPDHTDINAEIHI
-502 KYSVRKGNNG
+502 RKGNSG
-512 DGNSFLVTTPLQ
+512 DGGGFIDFDAAHPQ
-524 GIPAN
+524 GLPFVPKFHIIKKAP
-529 QVEAKR
+529 VE
-535 PNWTNYPQEKLPAGS
+535 NTIPAGS
-550 VVTKFFNN
+550 ISVNLTNE

-566 VEKLFGNF
+566 VENLFSNF

-595 GYNILTTNNRLLGY
+595 GYNILTINNRLLGY

-638 IWLESTY
+638 IWLESTF
-645 LELTYAENELSYG
+645 LELTYAENDLSFG
-658 KKFLNDNNKQY
+658 KRFLDENNKQY

-675 SWNEFAVDRTPIYES
+675 SYNEFAVERTPIYES

-701 SLNYPVYI
+701 SLDYPVYVSKDD
-709 PNGDK
+709 GF
-714 IVLDGSNSGMTPIRL
+714 VLDASHSGMIPIRL
-729 INMGNTDGETVT
+729 INMGNSDGELIT

-778 KISEIDKNSANKNLM
+778 KISETDENSANRNLM
-793 KDTYTFYNWDSN
+793 KDTYAFYNWDNN
-805 GMSITSRFA
+805 GMSISSRFA

-831 YYTNHPLKEIGL
+831 YYTNYPLNEKGL

-856 YDSRM
+856 YDSRT

-890 INNWKNSDS
+890 INNWKNSES
-899 MCDLELVKVEDIDK
+899 LCDLELVKVEDIDK
-913 YKSRYYGFD
+913 YKSKYYGFD
-922 QFNMYRQNVLG
+922 QFNVYWQNVRG
-933 KADEEFMVVCSHDA
+933 KANEEFMVVCSHDA
-947 NDTGVDVSENGD
+947 NDTGINVSSNAD
-959 KVTLIEKTQLFDDLC
+959 KITLIEQTQLFNDLC
-974 VYKYKINAD
+974 VYKFKINAD
-983 ATEDYTIVI
+983 ATEDYTVVI
-992 DSDSEET
+992 DSATGET
-999 TYIDVKKV
+999 THIDVKKV

>member
-41 TIKIPMTEANRK
+41 TIKIPMTESNRK

-62 RDTGKVVN
+62 RATTD
-70 GGNSKTGIEF
+70 GNSLTGIEF

-89 LYDNGARIMEG
+89 LFDNGARIMEG

-129 QLQLVSNPD
+129 QLQAAEGSDVIS
-138 EENDFLEKVYV
+138 KVYV
-149 NNDSFDIS
+149 NNDNFQMS

-162 ISNSNLSRL
+162 SSNNNLSSF
-171 DNSYRVFPN
+171 DNSFRVFPN
-180 TVGNYYPDFNSD
+180 TVGNYYPEFNSD
-192 ECLNLEDKKKYS
+192 ECLLLQNKTKYS

-246 LFFSKE
+246 LFFSKG
-252 NTYYTKTWWQ
+252 NPYFTKTWWQ
-262 VPSPFMNYSAEST
+262 VSSPFMNYSAEST
-275 DSLGTSDK
+275 DVLGTTDK
-283 MSFISSSDISTRESI
+283 MKVYSSSVITTKESI
-298 EAITSPAKVGVS
+298 EANTSPAMVGIP
-310 VYNNGEM
+310 VYNGDDV
-317 ALLFTVDSIGNPKIF
+317 AIVINPTGDRF
-332 ECSYRQPGNYMVG
+332 EFKYREPGNYMVG
-345 ASKINL
+345 TSKINL

-383 NYYSLTSGSFI
+383 NFYSLTSGTFI
-394 RIHIQTSQVTNGV
+394 RVHMKTKQVTNNS
-407 ESARDVVRT
+407 ESSNEDTVKT

-429 IPEGDVVI
+429 IPEGDVII
-437 ELNPARMDY
+437 EFNPARMDY
-446 TYFETVIYDFQGSN
+446 TWFETVIYDYQGSN

-470 SITFEADT
+470 SITFEADA
-478 VEPTENMWALKQIFD
+478 VEPAENMWALKQIFD
-493 NPDHTNMIV
+493 NPDQTNV
-502 KYSVRKGNNG
+502 RVYYSVRKGNNG
-512 DGNSFLVTTPLQ
+512 DNNSFLVTTPLQ
-524 GIPAN
+524 GLPAN
-529 QVEAKR
+529 QVEARR
-535 PNWTNYPQEKLPAGS
+535 PNWTNYPQAQLPAGS
-550 VVTKFFNN
+550 MIAKFFNT

-574 NYFDFL
+574 NYFEFL

-595 GYNILTTNNRLLGY
+595 GYNILTMNNRLLGY
-609 DINMDEYPIDY
+609 DINLDTYPIDY

-645 LELTYAENELSYG
+645 LELTYAENDLSFG
-658 KKFLNDNNKQY
+658 KRFLDENNKQY
-669 GAFVQK
+669 GAFVEK
-675 SWNEFAVDRTPIYES
+675 SSNEFAVERTPIYES
-690 PLMPTITTDVN
+690 PLMPAITTDVN
-701 SLNYPVYI
+701 SLEYPRYKMKSDNADDGLI
-709 PNGDK
+709 
-714 IVLDGSNSGMTPIRL
+714 LDGSDNGMTPIRL
-729 INMGNTDGETVT
+729 INMGNTDGETIT
-741 DGMSMVFESEINHTI
+741 DGMSMVFESENVHTI

-778 KISEIDKNSANKNLM
+778 KISETNENVAKKYLM
-793 KDTYTFYNWDSN
+793 KDTYTFYNWNSN
-805 GMSITSRFA
+805 GMSITSKFA
-814 KEEYQGNSLLFS
+814 KEEYQGNSILFN
-826 PTATK
+826 PTQTK
-831 YYTNHPLKEIGL
+831 YYTNYPLREYGLKE
-843 KQQFHGYLDDLYT
+843 KFHRYLDDLYT
-856 YDSRM
+856 TNSRM

-890 INNWKNSDS
+890 INNWKNSES
-899 MCDLELVKVEDIDK
+899 LCDLELVKVENIDK
-913 YKSRYYGFD
+913 YKNYTYGFD
-922 QFNMYRQNVLG
+922 QFDLQWQNVKG
-933 KADEEFMVVCSHDA
+933 KANEEFMVVCSHDA
-947 NDTGVDVSENGD
+947 NDTEIEVMTNAD
-959 KVTLIEKTQLFDDLC
+959 KITLIEQTQLFNDLC

-983 ATEDYTIVI
+983 ATEDYTIDI
-992 DSDSEET
+992 DSVSGET
-999 TYIDVKKV
+999 THINVKKV

>member
-12 ELSDSIDYSLT
+12 ELADSIDYSLT

-41 TIKIPMTEANRK
+41 TVKIPMTENNK
-53 LFGQWQIPN
+53 KIFGQWQIPN
-62 RDTGKVVN
+62 RATTGATN
-70 GGNSKTGIEF
+70 GGNSRIGIEF
-80 SPYTKVGYS
+80 SPYVKVGYS
-89 LYDNGARIMEG
+89 LYENGSRIMEG
-100 HIKMNK
+100 HLKMNK

-111 KDKNFEITLYG
+111 KDKNFEVTLYG

-138 EENDFLEKVYV
+138 KDNDVLEKVYV
-149 NNDSFDIS
+149 NNTDFQIS

-171 DNSYRVFPN
+171 DDSYRVFPN

-192 ECLNLEDKKKYS
+192 ECLNLQNKTKYS

-252 NTYYTKTWWQ
+252 NPYYTKTWWQ
-262 VPSPFMNYSAEST
+262 VSSPLMNYSSEST
-275 DSLGTSDK
+275 EKIDTSDK
-283 MSFISSSDISTRESI
+283 MMFISSSSAFVKESGTAST
-298 EAITSPAKVGVS
+298 APATERIP

-317 ALLFTVDSIGNPKIF
+317 ALLFTVDSLANPKMF
-332 ECSYRQPGNYMVG
+332 QCAYKQSGVYGVG
-345 ASKINL
+345 AKKIELSISNINGRHGIRFFTEGNGDRRGTNVAL
-351 TINNIYTDDTRGG
+351 T
-364 AVHKVAVIAT
+364 
-374 GNQDQGNLY
+374 
-383 NYYSLTSGSFI
+383 YSLTSG
-394 RIHIQTSQVTNGV
+394 TSIKIVINKVISLNEKKYDKKISYVLCMEGD
-407 ESARDVVRT
+407 ESNCKIEDNDVVVTLKPATVHFDFTNTGETQEGVYYAQYNANPNRIVFE
-416 YSLCMKGD
+416 SNDIKAEEHLWML
-424 KDNCA
+424 NA
-429 IPEGDVVI
+429 IGE
-437 ELNPARMDY
+437 
-446 TYFETVIYDFQGSN
+446 
-460 KWYVAYKGTN
+460 
-470 SITFEADT
+470 
-478 VEPTENMWALKQIFD
+478 
-493 NPDHTNMIV
+493 NPDHTDINAEIHI
-502 KYSVRKGNNG
+502 RKGNSG
-512 DGNSFLVTTPLQ
+512 DGGGFIDFDEAHPQ
-524 GIPAN
+524 GLPFVPRFHRIKKAP
-529 QVEAKR
+529 VEK
-535 PNWTNYPQEKLPAGS
+535 TIPAGS
-550 VVTKFFNN
+550 ISFKLTND

-566 VEKLFGNF
+566 VDKLFGNF

-645 LELTYAENELSYG
+645 LELTYAENELSFG
-658 KKFLNDNNKQY
+658 KKFLDDNNKQY

-675 SWNEFAVDRTPIYES
+675 SWNEFAVERNSIYES

-701 SLNYPVYI
+701 SLDYPVYI
-709 PNGDK
+709 QKDDVF
-714 IVLDGSNSGMTPIRL
+714 VLDASHSRMTPIRT
-729 INMGNTDGETVT
+729 INMGNSDGELIT

-778 KISEIDKNSANKNLM
+778 KISEIDENFANRNLM
-793 KDTYTFYNWDSN
+793 KDTYAFYNWAN
-805 GMSITSRFA
+805 GEMSISSRFA
-814 KEEYQGNSLLFS
+814 KEEYQGKSLLFS

-831 YYTNHPLKEIGL
+831 YYTNHPLNETGL
-843 KQQFHGYLDDLYT
+843 KEQFHGYLDDLYA
-856 YDSRM
+856 YDSRI
-861 MKCKAIVDMSKFEWY
+861 MKCKAVVDMSKFEWY

-890 INNWKNSDS
+890 INNWKNSES
-899 MCDLELVKVEDIDK
+899 LCDLELVKVEDIDK
-913 YKSRYYGFD
+913 YKSKHYGFD
-922 QFNMYRQNVLG
+922 QFNVYWQNVRG
-933 KADEEFMVVCSHDA
+933 KANEVFMVVCSNDA
-947 NDTGVDVSENGD
+947 NDTGIDVSSNAD
-959 KVTLIEKTQLFDDLC
+959 KVTLIEQTQLFNDLC
-974 VYKYKINAD
+974 VYKFKINAD
-983 ATEDYTIVI
+983 ATEDYTVDI
-992 DSDSEET
+992 DSVSGET
-999 TYIDVKKV
+999 THINVKKV

>member
-1 MIELYIDNKLV
+1 MIELYIENTLV

-41 TIKIPMTEANRK
+41 TIKISMTANNRK

-62 RDTGKVVN
+62 RATGITN
-70 GGNSKTGIEF
+70 GGNSRTGMEF

-89 LYDNGARIMEG
+89 LYENGMRIMEG
-100 HIKMNK
+100 HLKMNK

-111 KDKNFEITLYG
+111 KDKNFEVTLYG

-129 QLQLVSNPD
+129 QLQLVSNSD
-138 EENDFLEKVYV
+138 EDNDVLEKVYV
-149 NNDSFDIS
+149 NNTDFQIS

-180 TVGNYYPDFNSD
+180 TVGNYYPEFNSD
-192 ECLNLEDKKKYS
+192 ECLNLQDKKKYS

-252 NTYYTKTWWQ
+252 NPYFTKTWWQ
-262 VPSPFMNYSAEST
+262 VSSPFMNYSAEGIEKI
-275 DSLGTSDK
+275 DTSDK
-283 MSFISSSDISTRESI
+283 MSFISSSAISTRESV
-298 EAITSPAKVGVS
+298 EANATPAKVGIP
-310 VYNNGEM
+310 VYNNGEL
-317 ALLFTVDSIGNPKIF
+317 ALLFTVDSIANPKMF
-332 ECSYRQPGNYMVG
+332 ECAYKQSGNYMVG
-345 ASKINL
+345 TSKINL

-383 NYYSLTSGSFI
+383 NYYSLTSGTFI
-394 RIHIQTSQVTNGV
+394 RAIIKTSQVTNGV
-407 ESARDVVRT
+407 ELQQDTVRT

-446 TYFETVIYDFQGSN
+446 TWFETVIYDYQGSN

-493 NPDHTNMIV
+493 NPDHTNMRV
-502 KYSVRKGNNG
+502 YYSVRKGNNG

-529 QVEAKR
+529 QVEARR
-535 PNWTNYPQEKLPAGS
+535 PNWTNYPQEVLPAGS
-550 VVTKFFNN
+550 MIAKFFND

-566 VEKLFGNF
+566 VDKLFGNF

-595 GYNILTTNNRLLGY
+595 GYNILTINNRLLGY

-638 IWLESTY
+638 IWLESTH
-645 LELTYAENELSYG
+645 LELTYAENDLSFG
-658 KKFLNDNNKQY
+658 KKFLDENNKQY
-669 GAFVQK
+669 GAFVKK
-675 SWNEFAVDRTPIYES
+675 SYNEFAVERTPIYES

-701 SLNYPVYI
+701 CLDYPVYI
-709 PNGDK
+709 PKDDEF
-714 IVLDGSNSGMTPIRL
+714 ILDAFHSSMTPIRT
-729 INMGNTDGETVT
+729 INMGNSDGELVT

-778 KISEIDKNSANKNLM
+778 KISETDENSANRNLM
-793 KDTYTFYNWDSN
+793 KDNYAFYNWDSN
-805 GMSITSRFA
+805 GISISSRFA
-814 KEEYQGNSLLFS
+814 KEEYQGKSLLFS

-831 YYTNHPLKEIGL
+831 YYTNHPLNEIGL

-856 YDSRM
+856 YDSRT

-899 MCDLELVKVEDIDK
+899 LCDLELVKVEDIDK
-913 YKSRYYGFD
+913 YKSKYYGFD
-922 QFNMYRQNVLG
+922 QFNMYWQNVRG
-933 KADEEFMVVCSHDA
+933 KANEEFMVVCSHDA
-947 NDTGVDVSENGD
+947 NDTGIDVSSNAD
-959 KVTLIEKTQLFDDLC
+959 KITLIEQTQLFNDLC
-974 VYKYKINAD
+974 VYKFKINAD
-983 ATEDYTIVI
+983 ATEDYTIDI
-992 DSDSEET
+992 DSVSGET
-999 TYIDVKKV
+999 THIDVKKV

>member
-1 MIELYIDNKLV
+1 MIELYIDNKLI
-12 ELSDSIDYSLT
+12 ELSDTIDYSLT

-41 TIKIPMTEANRK
+41 TIKIPMTENNKK

-62 RDTGKVVN
+62 RATT
-70 GGNSKTGIEF
+70 GGNSRTGMEF

-89 LYDNGARIMEG
+89 LFENGMRIMEG
-100 HIKMNK
+100 HLKMNK
-106 TVYSQ
+106 TVYSD
-111 KDKNFEITLYG
+111 KDKNFEVTLYG

-129 QLQLVSNPD
+129 QLQTAEGKNIIEDVYIDSS
-138 EENDFLEKVYV
+138 DFQM
-149 NNDSFDIS
+149 S

-162 ISNSNLSRL
+162 SSNRNLSRL
-171 DNSYRVFPN
+171 DNSFRVFPN
-180 TVGNYYPDFNSD
+180 TLGNYYPEFNSD
-192 ECLNLEDKKKYS
+192 ECLDLYEKKKYS

-239 KNFILDP
+239 KNLILDP

-252 NTYYTKTWWQ
+252 NPYFTKTWWQ
-262 VPSPFMNYSAEST
+262 VSSPFMNYSSESI

-283 MSFISSSDISTRESI
+283 MKVYSSSVITTKESI
-298 EAITSPAKVGVS
+298 EANTTPAMVEIP
-310 VYNNGEM
+310 VYNGSDV
-317 ALLFTVDSIGNPKIF
+317 AILIKPTGDRF
-332 ECSYRQPGNYMVG
+332 EFKYREPGNYMVG
-345 ASKINL
+345 TSKINL

-383 NYYSLTSGSFI
+383 NYYSLTSGTFI
-394 RIHIQTSQVTNGV
+394 RVTMKTRQVTNNT
-407 ESARDVVRT
+407 ESQNEDTMKT
-416 YSLCMKGD
+416 YTLCMKGD

-437 ELNPARMDY
+437 ELKPARMDY
-446 TYFETVIYDFQGSN
+446 TYFETVIYDYQGSN

-470 SITFEADT
+470 SITFEAYA

-529 QVEAKR
+529 QVEAFR
-535 PNWTNYPQEKLPAGS
+535 PNWTNYPQATLPAGS
-550 VVTKFFNN
+550 MIANFINS

-566 VEKLFGNF
+566 VENLFASF

-580 CNYAKMFNLKLLTKD
+580 CNYSKMFNLKLLTKD
-595 GYNILTTNNRLLGY
+595 GYNILTVNNRLLGY
-609 DINMDEYPIDY
+609 DINLDEYPIDY

-638 IWLESTY
+638 IWLESTH
-645 LELTYAENELSYG
+645 LELTYAENDLSFG

-675 SWNEFAVDRTPIYES
+675 SYNEFAVERNPIYES
-690 PLMPTITTDVN
+690 PLLPAITTDVN
-701 SLNYPVYI
+701 SLEYPVYI
-709 PNGDK
+709 PKDDNF
-714 IVLDGSNSGMTPIRL
+714 ILDSSHNEMTPITL
-729 INMGNTDGETVT
+729 INMGNTDGELVI
-741 DGMSMVFESEINHTI
+741 DGISMVFESENIKTI
-756 PHSFWSVS
+756 PHAFWSVS
-764 TPEMINNQDYCYYR
+764 TPEMINNQEYCYYR
-778 KISEIDKNSANKNLM
+778 KISEIDEVSAKKNLM
-793 KDTYTFYNWDSN
+793 KDTYTFYDWANSA
-805 GMSITSRFA
+805 MSITSKFA
-814 KEEYQGNSLLFS
+814 FETYNNKSILFS

-831 YYTNHPLKEIGL
+831 YYVNYPLNETGLKE
-843 KQQFHGYLDDLYT
+843 QFHRYLDDLY
-856 YDSRM
+856 YDRDSRM

-876 HLMVIDGCNWLVTK
+876 HLMVIDGCNWMVTK
-890 INNWKNSDS
+890 ISNWKNSES
-899 MCDLELVKVEDIDK
+899 LCDLELIKVNDIDK
-913 YKSRYYGFD
+913 YKSQYYGFD
-922 QFNMYRQNVLG
+922 QFDLQRQNVKG
-933 KADEEFMVVCSHDA
+933 KANEEFMVVCSHDA
-947 NDTGVDVSENGD
+947 NDTGIDVTSNAD
-959 KVTLIEKTQLFDDLC
+959 KITLIEQTQLFDDLC

-992 DSDSEET
+992 DSVSGET